1 MQTFDNLKEH
11 YENNMNIDSKNTRK
25 KTATF
30 VRLTRC
36 FCQVIKKK
44 NLADVYS
51 IFYRRPSLSPDLS
64 LFIYFFLFLCY
75 ESTNEL
81 IQRKQRLLINVF
93 KSIFVQQ

>member
-44 NLADVYS
+44 KSGRCVLYILSKTIPLTRFVIIHLFFF
-51 IFYRRPSLSPDLS
+51 IFMLWID
-64 LFIYFFLFLCY
+64 
-75 ESTNEL
+75 
-81 IQRKQRLLINVF
+81 
-93 KSIFVQQ
+93 